1 MVAEVRGGVGGLAAD
16 GARPQVEVLGLGAEA
31 VVERLGW
38 GEEVWC
44 VRDAGRDVRFDG
56 ERPRTWNMSSSDESS
71 PTQRT
76 KPRPGDDAA
85 AGIPRGPPGGCGFLG
100 EAAPD
105 LDAISIMRSAIT
117 PLLIPLGHASTYPL
131 PTRTTTGK
139 AASTPWRWYW
149 SSRACIAP
157 NSGSACW

>member
-1 MVAEVRGGVGGLAAD
+1 MERREGLECVVGRGS
-16 GARPQVEVLGLGAEA
+16 
-31 VVERLGW
+31 
-38 GEEVWC
+38 
-44 VRDAGRDVRFDG
+44 FDG

-105 LDAISIMRSAIT
+105 RDAISIMRSAIT

>member
-1 MVAEVRGGVGGLAAD
+1 MERREGLECVVGRGS
-16 GARPQVEVLGLGAEA
+16 
-31 VVERLGW
+31 
-38 GEEVWC
+38 
-44 VRDAGRDVRFDG
+44 FDG

-117 PLLIPLGHASTYPL
+117 PLLIPLGHAST
-131 PTRTTTGK
+131 
-139 AASTPWRWYW
+139 
-149 SSRACIAP
+149 
-157 NSGSACW
+157 

>member
-1 MVAEVRGGVGGLAAD
+1 M
-16 GARPQVEVLGLGAEA
+16 LGLGAEA

-38 GEEVWC
+38 GEEVLC

-105 LDAISIMRSAIT
+105 RDAISIMRSAIT
-117 PLLIPLGHASTYPL
+117 PLLIPLGHAST
-131 PTRTTTGK
+131 
-139 AASTPWRWYW
+139 
-149 SSRACIAP
+149 
-157 NSGSACW
+157 